1 MNGGWEQV
9 EEIFHQALQH
19 DPENYESTLRKA
31 AAASGEPTADRLG
44 YGRTAQTESDTLR
57 RTFRRSPWLPK
68 KSPEFSVIGHDLNED
83 RAKGYT
89 ITESGVVVV
98 TPPDVG
104 RTVRAMAA

>member
-57 RTFRRSPWLPK
+57 RTFSAVSVAAK
-68 KSPEFSVIGHDLNED
+68 KV
-83 RAKGYT
+83 
-89 ITESGVVVV
+89 SGVQRDR
-98 TPPDVG
+98 P
-104 RTVRAMAA
+104 